1 MKRLPLLALLLLFI
15 ACASVPPDDDAG
27 VRAAMN
33 GFLEA
38 LNALD
43 AEAINAHFA
52 PDATAFFPVVASDRL
67 NGKEAIAA
75 IFQTYV
81 TETKKN
87 VAKTNIVAE
96 EMRIERSGDMAVVSF
111 QVHNPAAVSRRTFV
125 FRRESGRWL
134 IVHMHASNYRTA
146 S

>member
-1 MKRLPLLALLLLFI
+1 MKRLLSVLLFLAV
-15 ACASVPPDDDAG
+15 ACASTPARDDDAD
-27 VRAAMN
+27 VRAAMD
-33 GFLEA
+33 GFLAA

-43 AEAINAHFA
+43 ANAIVSYFA
-52 PDATAFFPVVASDRL
+52 EDATAFFPVVAPERL
-67 NGKEAIAA
+67 NGRAAIAEV
-75 IFQTYV
+75 FNTYV

-96 EMRIERSGDMAVVSF
+96 DVRVVRSGEMAVVSF

-125 FRRESGRWL
+125 FRREGGRWL

>member
-1 MKRLPLLALLLLFI
+1 MKRLPILALALFI
-15 ACASVPPDDDAG
+15 ACASVPPKDDAG

-43 AEAINAHFA
+43 AEAINAYFA
-52 PDATAFFPVVASDRL
+52 SDATAFFPVVAPERL
-67 NGKEAIAA
+67 NGKEAISE
-75 IFQTYV
+75 IFRTYV
-81 TETKKN
+81 AETKKN

-96 EMRIERSGDMAVVSF
+96 DMRIERSGDMAVVSF
-111 QVHNPAAVSRRTFV
+111 QVHNPSAVSRRTFI